1 MMDDLLDRFGNIPK
15 SVDNLL
21 RIALIRVRAHAMYI
35 TEIKGKNERILFTF
49 RPDAP
54 IDPTGIPA
62 FLKSHKDRLFFT
74 SYGSPFFT
82 WKYEK
87 TGLVEKDAEL
97 LLGDTEK
104 LLTEMEEVIRVSR
117 LII

>member
-1 MMDDLLDRFGNIPK
+1 MKDELLDRFGNIPK

-87 TGLVEKDAEL
+87 TGLVEKMRSCFSGTPKNCLPRWKKSSASAD
-97 LLGDTEK
+97 
-104 LLTEMEEVIRVSR
+104 
-117 LII
+117 